1 MLALKPR
8 LLQHGKLLASFE
20 ELSMTFALKILI
32 VEDNDDLREGWMSFF
47 QKQGH
52 FVRGVGLAAEILDES
67 GDFTP
72 DVYVIDLNL
81 PDTDGLTLVKKLR
94 QVHPR
99 VGIIITTARGMIGD
113 KVIGYESG
121 ADIYLTKPLDP
132 KELLAGIAAIAK
144 KQWSLDVQ
152 SEVLHLRTDRH
163 VLEGPNGLA
172 DLSPNETKLLA
183 GLARAAGQPLAH
195 WQLGEL
201 LGFTDKLPT
210 AAALEMRIAR
220 LRKKL
225 ISAGVASPGIRAVY
239 NRGYLLC
246 CKILIRQ

>member
-1 MLALKPR
+1 
-8 LLQHGKLLASFE
+8 
-20 ELSMTFALKILI
+20 MTFALKILI

-81 PDTDGLTLVKKLR
+81 PDTDGLALVKKLR

-99 VGIIITTARGMIGD
+99 VGIIITTARSMIGD

-121 ADIYLTKPLDP
+121 ADIYFTKPVDP
-132 KELLAGIAAIAK
+132 SELMAGIAAVAK
-144 KQWSLDVQ
+144 KQWSPDVE
-152 SEVLHLRTDRH
+152 SETLHLIPERH
-163 VLEGPNGLA
+163 VLKGLNGIVNLG
-172 DLSPNETKLLA
+172 PNETILLA
-183 GLARAAGQPLAH
+183 GLVRAGGQPLAP
-195 WQLGEL
+195 WQLAEL
-201 LGFTDKLPT
+201 LGFSNKLPT

-225 ISAGVASPGIRAVY
+225 ISGGAAPPAIQAAY
-239 NRGYLLC
+239 NRGYTLC
-246 CKILIRQ
+246 CKVLIDQ

>member
-1 MLALKPR
+1 VSVFFE
-8 LLQHGKLLASFE
+8 KLR
-20 ELSMTFALKILI
+20 MTLALKILI

-47 QKQGH
+47 QGKGH

-72 DVYVIDLNL
+72 DVYVVDLNL
-81 PDTDGLTLVKKLR
+81 PDTDGLALVKKLR

-99 VGIIITTARGMIGD
+99 VGIIITTARSMIGD

-121 ADIYLTKPLDP
+121 ADIYFTKPVDP
-132 KELLAGIAAIAK
+132 TELLAGIAAIAK
-144 KQWSLDVQ
+144 KQWSLGVE
-152 SEVLHLRTDRH
+152 SEALHLRTDRN

-172 DLSPNETKLLA
+172 DLSPNETTLLA
-183 GLARAAGQPLAH
+183 GLVRAAGQPLAP
-195 WQLGEL
+195 WQLAEL
-201 LGFTDKLPT
+201 LGFGDELPT

-225 ISAGVASPGIRAVY
+225 ITAGAASPVIRAVY
-239 NRGYLLC
+239 NRGYILC
-246 CKILIRQ
+246 CKVLIG